1 MSLTSS
7 VISFALLS
15 VTGEPTSIFV
25 DLYCGFTVPRTQK
38 NKDRVGWRSQLDGM

>member
-15 VTGEPTSIFV
+15 VTGEPTSIYV
-25 DLYCGFTVPRTQK
+25 DLYEKTIRRRLHRFLHANSK
-38 NKDRVGWRSQLDGM
+38 K